1 MEAWGK
7 GYPEGRKTE
16 LEPPKWGLGSSPC
29 KSSTTGSPILL
40 NRETSLFPAWLIYF
54 EEQEHFSIFEGLLSQ
69 QQLASIIL

>member
-29 KSSTTGSPILL
+29 ESSTTGSPILL
-40 NRETSLFPAWLIYF
+40 NRLTSLFPVWLIYF
-54 EEQEHFSIFEGLLSQ
+54 EERFSISEGLLLSQ
-69 QQLASIIL
+69 QRSASIIL